1 MMTTRSRATWDEVKT
16 NPFLQQ
22 VRPARIARSLL
33 VSRLIWGARLRYNG
47 GSGRRREWP
56 RALSPSRGDVRAR
69 PSRRRDL
76 AIRSQ
81 GADRLIGAGA
91 RRPDRD
97 FGRRYG
103 QSRGFAATPEPLGQD
118 PDADPGG
125 WRDDLRQR
133 RHRRISRLA
142 GREREG
148 DPIRTAGALPNI
160 DPAGDGGWNRGGGR
174 ADPLRAPVA

>member
-69 PSRRRDL
+69 PSRRRTSPFVRKVRIVSSVLGLD
-76 AIRSQ
+76 
-81 GADRLIGAGA
+81 DRIEI
-91 RRPDRD
+91 
-97 FGRRYG
+97 
-103 QSRGFAATPEPLGQD
+103 SAA
-118 PDADPGG
+118 
-125 WRDDLRQR
+125 
-133 RHRRISRLA
+133 
-142 GREREG
+142 
-148 DPIRTAGALPNI
+148 
-160 DPAGDGGWNRGGGR
+160 
-174 ADPLRAPVA
+174 